1 VGNIVSDSG
10 NKSVGIAI
18 DSVTHRF
25 GPGQLTLDNVSLN
38 VEPGEFVAIVGPSG
52 CGKTTLLNLVAG
64 LLPTQEG
71 TITLANEQPRP
82 GHPLVGYM
90 LARDALFG
98 WRTVRRNVE
107 LGAEIRGQDEAL
119 REIRAVELIRQVGLA
134 GYEDAYPKAL
144 SHGMRQ
150 RAALARTFCLDVA
163 VLLMDEPF
171 GALDAQT
178 KLQLEDLLLDL
189 WTRER
194 RTVLFVTHDLNEAL
208 VLADRVVVMGRNPG
222 TIRLVVQ
229 VTLPRPREARMLQS
243 DPHFHDLSATIWREL
258 EGGMG
263 PWLDR

>member
-1 VGNIVSDSG
+1 MNIANG
-10 NKSVGIAI
+10 PLTKGVGITVDNI
-18 DSVTHRF
+18 SHRF
-25 GPGQLTLDNVSLN
+25 GSGQPILDDVSLQ

-64 LLPTQEG
+64 LLQTQEG
-71 TITLANEQPRP
+71 TITLADDQPRS

-107 LGAEIRGQDEAL
+107 LGAEVRGQGKAQ
-119 REIRAVELIRQVGLA
+119 RSSRAVELIRQVGLA
-134 GYEDAYPKAL
+134 GYEDAYPKVL

-150 RAALARTFCLDVA
+150 RAALARTFCLDVS

-178 KLQLEDLLLDL
+178 KLQLEDLLLEL

-222 TIRLVVQ
+222 TIRSIVP
-229 VTLPRPREARMLQS
+229 VTLPRPREARSLQS
-243 DPHFHDLSATIWREL
+243 DPRFHELSATIWRDL
-258 EGGMG
+258 EEGMG
-263 PWLDR
+263 TWLDR